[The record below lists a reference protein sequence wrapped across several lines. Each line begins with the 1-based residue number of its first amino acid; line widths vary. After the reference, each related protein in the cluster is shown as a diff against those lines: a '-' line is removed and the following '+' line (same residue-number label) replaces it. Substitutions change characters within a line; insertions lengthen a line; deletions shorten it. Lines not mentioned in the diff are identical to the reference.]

1 MWHEILKKKPLKKK
15 RAQMRI
21 AGNIVTQEL
30 GDYNFAQN
38 FAKWETDCKKAS
50 GATIGV
56 TGKRGSNSLLEHME
70 KHVIPEVM
78 RKNSPN
84 AGKGVTRTID
94 KLRGLAKGTLVGT
107 DKTKRQLMLLDK
119 GLTRMLTELDLNPA
133 NIPFTVPKDFVGGK
147 PVFPDKPNQFGH
159 YRSEMYSKLVQNK
172 NKRKNKDKQQDI
184 KAGAN
189 WTSSERDFGARPP
202 MYQAIWA
209 DGPLVSVGL
218 HQVVKDAIEAL
229 SGASNYVIIQ
239 ELQNPG
245 KLAELPS
252 VKTKLKELLKTPT
265 IYQTK
270 GGTDTG
276 VRGGKK
282 YKGRI
287 KDNVAANAFGTYK
300 FDVKYA
306 KGDDV
311 KSQEEKYLLEALA
324 LSEEEIPA
332 GHFVGFQVKISG
344 RVLIR
349 LLKEAFGDKLANM
362 KNPMGQHLF
371 SDYMDYRP
379 QGQSNVKKSWMMEL
393 WA

>member
-1 MWHEILKKKPLKKK
+1 MWTEILKKKPLKKK

-38 FAKWETDCKKAS
+38 FAKWENDCKKAS

-56 TGKRGSNSLLEHME
+56 TGARGSKSLLEHME

-119 GLTRMLTELDLNPA
+119 GLEKMHTHLDLNPA

-159 YRSEMYSKLVQNK
+159 YRSDAYSKLVAHK
-172 NKRKNKDKQQDI
+172 NKREGKAKQQDI

-189 WTSSERDFGARPP
+189 WTSSERDFSSRPP

-218 HQVVKDAIEAL
+218 HQIVKDAIEAL
-229 SGASNYVIIQ
+229 GGASNYVIIQ

-252 VKTKLKELLKTPT
+252 VKLKLKELLKTPT

-270 GGTDTG
+270 GGSY
-276 VRGGKK
+276 RG
-282 YKGRI
+282 RL
-287 KDNVAANAFGTYK
+287 KDNIAANAFGTYK

-311 KSQEEKYLLEALA
+311 KSQEEKYLLAALA

-344 RVLIR
+344 RVLIQ
-349 LLKEAFGDKLANM
+349 LLKEAFGDKLATM
-362 KNPMGQHLF
+362 KNPMGQPLF

-379 QGQSNVKKSWMMEL
+379 KEEVKKSWMMNL